1 MCVTGCPDL
10 SVQILGT
17 GDLLDIVKHHQ
28 MYHQKGSRIFKY
40 LKRNITQSK
49 GSKIIKRA
57 ASMLAPVAITGSQLR
72 GGHRADGAALPA
84 RSSSGP

>member
-49 GSKIIKRA
+49 GSKIKFKG
-57 ASMLAPVAITGSQLR
+57 APVAITGSQLR